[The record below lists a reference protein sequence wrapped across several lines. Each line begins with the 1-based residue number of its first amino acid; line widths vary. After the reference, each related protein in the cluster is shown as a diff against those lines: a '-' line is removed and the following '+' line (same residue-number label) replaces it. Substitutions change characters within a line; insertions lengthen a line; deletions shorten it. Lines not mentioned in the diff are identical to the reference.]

1 MSEMPTTLRF
11 IGTGSCI
18 PEVGGETVCCLL
30 NDTVMVDAGWCAA
43 LHMRR
48 FGCDPLDLT
57 HLFITH
63 CHHDH
68 FLGLA
73 PLIFYRGMR
82 AADRGGPLTIVGPRT
97 EVGIAVERALGYL
110 QTDRYDDVAE
120 PVTVLPLRP
129 GDNCLAGGF
138 RVSSA
143 QVVHPALSLA
153 YRFGDSE
160 TGASIVIAGD
170 TSYYEPLHRFAA
182 GADVFVHEASY
193 GPASVDPLKP
203 WGHCGAPDAA
213 RLALA
218 AGVKRL
224 YLVHFPASKAA
235 ETLAAAR
242 EIFPDTYL
250 PEEGELLELPL

>member
-1 MSEMPTTLRF
+1 MATTLRF

-30 NDTVMVDAGWCAA
+30 NDTVMVDAGWCGA

-68 FLGLA
+68 YLGLA

-82 AADRGGPLTIVGPRT
+82 ARDRGGPLTIVGPRA
-97 EVGIAVERALGYL
+97 EIEMAVERALRYL

-120 PVTVLPLRP
+120 PVQVLALRP
-129 GDNCLAGGF
+129 GTGCEAGRL
-138 RVSSA
+138 RVKSA
-143 QVVHPALSLA
+143 QIVHPALSLA
-153 YRFGDSE
+153 YRFEDTE
-160 TGASIVIAGD
+160 TGTSIVIAGD
-170 TSYYEPLHRFAA
+170 TSYYEPLARFAE
-182 GADVFVHEASY
+182 GADVLVHEASH
-193 GPASVDPLKP
+193 GPDAVDPLEP
-203 WGHCGAPDAA
+203 WGHSGAPDAA
-213 RLALA
+213 RIAKA

-224 YLVHFPASKAA
+224 CIVHCGRGTRDK
-235 ETLAAAR
+235 TLAAAR
-242 EIFPDTYL
+242 GIFPESHM
-250 PEEGELLELPL
+250 PAEGELIELPL